1 MTEAEVIASLK
12 RELIAP
18 LDDNKLWPRLTK
30 LIPTQ
35 PPPLWAQMY
44 FQDDY
49 RKFFQLIVV
58 VGMLRNEL
66 LAWARSGE
74 GVR

>member
-1 MTEAEVIASLK
+1 MTEEEVIRECK
-12 RELIAP
+12 RDLIRP

-30 LIPTQ
+30 LMLTR

-49 RKFFQLIVV
+49 ERFIELILA

-66 LAWARSGE
+66 IAWARE
-74 GVR
+74 T